1 MTQNY
6 VPYCLQLGL
15 YRYIYFIV
23 LLLLLSV
30 AAVVLFIDGD
40 NYKQVCYYNNGVS
53 TILKLIK

>member
-6 VPYCLQLGL
+6 VPYCFQLGL

-30 AAVVLFIDGD
+30 AAVVIFIDGD
-40 NYKQVCYYNNGVS
+40 NYKQVC
-53 TILKLIK
+53 